1 MGMGETIPR
10 SFHQH
15 LTGMEATNRGRIC
28 SARTQSLIKI
38 TDMIVVST
46 TLKYHLYNLEFIL
59 VLGARLDLATA
70 YINQEALIFPFHRF
84 NF

>member
-1 MGMGETIPR
+1 MGTGETITC

-46 TLKYHLYNLEFIL
+46 TLKYHLYYLEFIF
-59 VLGARLDLATA
+59 VLGARLDLTTS
-70 YINQEALIFPFHRF
+70 YINQETLIFPFHRL